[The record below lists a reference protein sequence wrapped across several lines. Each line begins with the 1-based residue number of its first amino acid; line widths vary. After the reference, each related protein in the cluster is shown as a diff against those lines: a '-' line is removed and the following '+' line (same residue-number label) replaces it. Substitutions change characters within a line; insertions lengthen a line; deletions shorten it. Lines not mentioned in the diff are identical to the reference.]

1 MGTKEDTIVTV
12 CHTCN
17 ELKPCAFSEVVDWE
31 AYEETG
37 DSWHYCDDCKETV
50 LRDRRIMWVG
60 DWVSSGGD
68 VGELAMIRKEI
79 RKLTTEHL
87 AGKRDR
93 LLIQAISSPSANV
106 TTAEINS
113 LLEYLTDEQ
122 TQNWIMAHLV
132 TEELR
137 ERGMEYA
144 NMGEN
149 RQLKEEQ
156 DGETKS
162 IFLEEKGID
171 DI

>member
-1 MGTKEDTIVTV
+1 M
-12 CHTCN
+12 
-17 ELKPCAFSEVVDWE
+17 
-31 AYEETG
+31 
-37 DSWHYCDDCKETV
+37 
-50 LRDRRIMWVG
+50 
-60 DWVSSGGD
+60 
-68 VGELAMIRKEI
+68 
-79 RKLTTEHL
+79 
-87 AGKRDR
+87 
-93 LLIQAISSPSANV
+93 

-113 LLEYLTDEQ
+113 LLENLTDEQ

-162 IFLEEKGID
+162 IFLEEKGIG